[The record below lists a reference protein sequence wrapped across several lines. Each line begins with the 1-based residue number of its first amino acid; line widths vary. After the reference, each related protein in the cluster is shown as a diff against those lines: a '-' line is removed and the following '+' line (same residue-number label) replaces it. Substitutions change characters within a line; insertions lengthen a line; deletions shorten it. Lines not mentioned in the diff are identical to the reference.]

1 MNTTVDET
9 KATNLMKAKYGFNN
23 NLARSIFKVTGG
35 RLADIHKVSAI
46 CTRKY
51 MDEIPA
57 ETVESVVQNV
67 HKQAEAEQDV
77 VKDITKQFEREM
89 LEALFN
95 ALADKDSPEIK
106 EYVIK
111 EVLGTEEK
119 TIEDITLPYRSNSS
133 QQTVKNAIQQLLSH
147 NVLRISKNRTL
158 HPYNVMAKKV
168 LKQWSER
175 GR

>member
-1 MNTTVDET
+1 
-9 KATNLMKAKYGFNN
+9 
-23 NLARSIFKVTGG
+23 
-35 RLADIHKVSAI
+35 
-46 CTRKY
+46 

-57 ETVESVVQNV
+57 ATVESVVQNV

-119 TIEDITLPYRSNSS
+119 TIEDITLPYR
-133 QQTVKNAIQQLLSH
+133 
-147 NVLRISKNRTL
+147 
-158 HPYNVMAKKV
+158 
-168 LKQWSER
+168 E
-175 GR
+175 